1 MFTHFFLHDS
11 TVIDKPPRPA
21 QPSLL
26 YLVVRDLSYLRKF
39 TLLQFTAD
47 KLKIDYI
54 MLAKK
59 SYYVYYQLV
68 LIRTPN
74 IIFDAINHEANV

>member
-1 MFTHFFLHDS
+1 MVGKMFTHFFLYNS

-59 SYYVYYQLV
+59 VITS
-68 LIRTPN
+68 I
-74 IIFDAINHEANV
+74 INHFENH